1 MQNLKRPTTNPQ
13 NANAKEDY
21 DSSSKKKK
29 KKRKEKRL
37 WLIDGIL

>member
-29 KKRKEKRL
+29 KKERKK
-37 WLIDGIL
+37 DYD

>member
-21 DSSSKKKK
+21 DSSSKK
-29 KKRKEKRL
+29 RRL

>member
-1 MQNLKRPTTNPQ
+1 MQNVKRPTTNPQ

-21 DSSSKKKK
+21 DSSSKKK
-29 KKRKEKRL
+29 RRRS

>member
-29 KKRKEKRL
+29 KRKEKRL

>member
-29 KKRKEKRL
+29 RKEKRL